1 MFNHQLTAFVAVA
14 DCVSFIKA
22 ADILFITPTAL
33 MKQINTLEVHLNLK
47 LIERTKHGVHL
58 TPEQQASFS
67 RWSSLTDKQKQLLL
81 DLMNTKKE
89 RDFVSKSAFFLW
101 RREGDLNPRAG
112 TTDLL
117 VFEARPFSH
126 LGTSPCI

>member
-22 ADILFITPTAL
+22 AYILFITPTAL

-67 RWSSLTDKQKQLLL
+67 RWSSLTDKQKA
-81 DLMNTKKE
+81 T
-89 RDFVSKSAFFLW
+89 VA
-101 RREGDLNPRAG
+101 
-112 TTDLL
+112 
-117 VFEARPFSH
+117 
-126 LGTSPCI
+126 